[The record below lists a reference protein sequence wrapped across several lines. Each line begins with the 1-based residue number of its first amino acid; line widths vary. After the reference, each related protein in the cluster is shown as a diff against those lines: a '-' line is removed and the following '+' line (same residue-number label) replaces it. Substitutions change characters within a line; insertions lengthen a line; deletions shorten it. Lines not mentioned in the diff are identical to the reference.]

1 MHTYEKTITFCN
13 SINFR
18 PGQTNSEIKILH
30 TILHPD
36 EELKYI
42 LEGNLKK
49 IHNRNING
57 IGLAITTNKRV
68 IFLRKSIIGTL
79 TNEDV
84 LISKISAV
92 SSRKGIL
99 LSSVSITT
107 SNNEATIDNCNKNA
121 AEIFTNITRS
131 VLNESHASTTDKNI
145 IQNSPSKYDELEKLF
160 ELKSKGIITEQ
171 EFELEKQKVLN
182 C

>member
-1 MHTYEKTITFCN
+1 MHTYENVIRFCN
-13 SINFR
+13 TINFR

-84 LISKISAV
+84 LLSKISAV
-92 SSRKGIL
+92 SNRKGIL
-99 LSSVSITT
+99 LSSVTVTT
-107 SNNEATIDNCNKNA
+107 SNNEATIDNCNKTA
-121 AEIFTNITRS
+121 ADIFTNITRNE
-131 VLNESHASTTDKNI
+131 LNNSNSISQEKNT
-145 IQNSPSKYDELEKLF
+145 IQNTPSKYDELEKIF
-160 ELKSKGIITEQ
+160 EFKSKGIISE
-171 EFELEKQKVLN
+171 EEYNIEKRRILN
-182 C
+182 Q